1 MIDPKAL
8 QESLNNLPPYG
19 PEFQHIVSAA
29 RLVLAAVPTKDAVE
43 AAERAYADEMA
54 RGELLTEGQS
64 HRECLRA
71 ALIAAGVHGRAQ
83 MPTREEIASI
93 IHLELGC
100 LEQVAQTCADRILAL
115 LGDTA

>member
-43 AAERAYADEMA
+43 AAANALHIECGCHRNFAE
-54 RGELLTEGQS
+54 ELA
-64 HRECLRA
+64 RA